1 MAKNFKKKRLFTVA
15 ALTVLLA
22 LAMLVFAACETG
34 KTYTLTFE
42 TGNGSAVSPIKAK
55 AGDKIDLPDEPT
67 LDGHRFD
74 GWYLSEDFS
83 GEKAALPETMPA
95 ENRTYY
101 AKFTAIKTA
110 TLTLD
115 AAGGVLETSVFELEA
130 GEKVWRIVSQAV
142 PSLTGAVFGGWFNG
156 NSAVTENTVMPANGL
171 TLTARYKASYVVEV
185 YLEDLNGEYGA
196 PTDQVTF
203 EGGSDWLGREVRLGA
218 SVLKAPEGFLL
229 DQTKTQPITLVAGEN
244 VYKAYF
250 YRADGYPP
258 GKQSRAAR
266 RIRSRRGGRRSR
278 FGGRRIHSKQI
289 IHGSVFRSLQF
300 LFCNGAVLRQQ
311 IVIAYIHGVAEPACN
326 QY

>member
-142 PSLTGAVFGGWFNG
+142 PSLTGAVF
-156 NSAVTENTVMPANGL
+156 VEN
-171 TLTARYKASYVVEV
+171 
-185 YLEDLNGEYGA
+185 
-196 PTDQVTF
+196 
-203 EGGSDWLGREVRLGA
+203 
-218 SVLKAPEGFLL
+218 
-229 DQTKTQPITLVAGEN
+229 
-244 VYKAYF
+244 
-250 YRADGYPP
+250 
-258 GKQSRAAR
+258 
-266 RIRSRRGGRRSR
+266 
-278 FGGRRIHSKQI
+278 
-289 IHGSVFRSLQF
+289 
-300 LFCNGAVLRQQ
+300 
-311 IVIAYIHGVAEPACN
+311 
-326 QY
+326 

>member
-101 AKFTAIKTA
+101 AKFT
-110 TLTLD
+110 
-115 AAGGVLETSVFELEA
+115 
-130 GEKVWRIVSQAV
+130 
-142 PSLTGAVFGGWFNG
+142 
-156 NSAVTENTVMPANGL
+156 NS
-171 TLTARYKASYVVEV
+171 
-185 YLEDLNGEYGA
+185 
-196 PTDQVTF
+196 
-203 EGGSDWLGREVRLGA
+203 GR
-218 SVLKAPEGFLL
+218 KPF
-229 DQTKTQPITLVAGEN
+229 
-244 VYKAYF
+244 
-250 YRADGYPP
+250 
-258 GKQSRAAR
+258 
-266 RIRSRRGGRRSR
+266 
-278 FGGRRIHSKQI
+278 
-289 IHGSVFRSLQF
+289 
-300 LFCNGAVLRQQ
+300 
-311 IVIAYIHGVAEPACN
+311 
-326 QY
+326 

>member
-218 SVLKAPEGFLL
+218 SVLKAPEGFCS
-229 DQTKTQPITLVAGEN
+229 TKQKL
-244 VYKAYF
+244 
-250 YRADGYPP
+250 
-258 GKQSRAAR
+258 SR
-266 RIRSRRGGRRSR
+266 
-278 FGGRRIHSKQI
+278 
-289 IHGSVFRSLQF
+289 
-300 LFCNGAVLRQQ
+300 
-311 IVIAYIHGVAEPACN
+311 
-326 QY
+326 